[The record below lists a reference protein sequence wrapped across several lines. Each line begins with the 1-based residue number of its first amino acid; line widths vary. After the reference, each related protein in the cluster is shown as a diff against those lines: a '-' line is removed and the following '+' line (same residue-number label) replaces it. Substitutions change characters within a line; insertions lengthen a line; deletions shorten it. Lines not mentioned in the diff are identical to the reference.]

1 MGIPE
6 DGEGGARGKV
16 DRRDDEA
23 GGKEA
28 GVAVLPLKRVIV
40 FVADVERCAAFYCDA
55 FGFRRLTSE
64 SPAKEW
70 LELETGGCR
79 LAFHKA
85 RGAKGPTGSANNP
98 HKIVFYAK
106 DVEAA
111 REELVSRGAKM
122 GKVIT
127 FGELVM
133 CDGRDPEG
141 HAFQISNRP

>member
-1 MGIPE
+1 MNT
-6 DGEGGARGKV
+6 
-16 DRRDDEA
+16 
-23 GGKEA
+23 
-28 GVAVLPLKRVIV
+28 PLNRVIIFAGDVQKCARFFIDV
-40 FVADVERCAAFYCDA
+40 FNFKAIPSDHPQD
-55 FGFRRLTSE
+55 
-64 SPAKEW
+64 EW
-70 LELETGGCR
+70 MELDTGGCR

-127 FGELVM
+127 FGDLMM